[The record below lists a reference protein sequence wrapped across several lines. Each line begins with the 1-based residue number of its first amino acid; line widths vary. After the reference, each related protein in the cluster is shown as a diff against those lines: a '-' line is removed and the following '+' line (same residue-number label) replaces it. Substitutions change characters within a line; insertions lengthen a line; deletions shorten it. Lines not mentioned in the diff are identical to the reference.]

1 MKNSERDELR
11 IERSKLLDLLQGMLG
26 FLQLSKNHYESQIN
40 EILIGKS
47 KDLDWE
53 AFTKSMEQARE
64 IQEEANL
71 ALDRI
76 WEIDFILMNN
86 PNTREILK
94 SGSGGVLGAKLR
106 AKKIQSESMN
116 EKQAAIQA
124 LKEWGD
130 RISKIEEL
138 KAIYSSN
145 ISDVTTWPL

>member
-1 MKNSERDELR
+1 
-11 IERSKLLDLLQGMLG
+11 MLG

-138 KAIYSSN
+138 KAI
-145 ISDVTTWPL
+145 WKK